1 MIYLQITVSYYVW
14 IYNVTLAFIGAFV
27 VVNLILAV
35 VAIKFVQIQ
44 GEVFFLFSSMKWEI
58 KRKNRKFGTFSAAK
72 SSISSTNDSFFTIRS
87 YPPAEYFS

>member
-1 MIYLQITVSYYVW
+1 MIYLQITVNYYVW

-44 GEVFFLFSSMKWEI
+44 SEVK
-58 KRKNRKFGTFSAAK
+58 A
-72 SSISSTNDSFFTIRS
+72 
-87 YPPAEYFS
+87 